1 MEIPYSKLK
10 EDTLRHIIEAFV
22 LREGTDYGHNDIN
35 LEQKVSS
42 VKTQLECGKAII
54 VYNPD
59 DQSLS
64 IVVRKS

>member
-1 MEIPYSKLK
+1 MEIPYSELK
-10 EDTLRHIIEAFV
+10 EDTLIHIIESFV

-35 LEQKVSS
+35 LEQKVSA
-42 VKTQLECGKAII
+42 VKAQLESGKAII

-64 IVVRKS
+64 IVVRKA